1 MSGMSQIALFLLSQ
15 FILLPGV
22 LWNFVSKTDC
32 VGFCSGVF
40 ALKWH
45 SNVVFW
51 RRGSFVVEE
60 PSDAIFRWHVP
71 LNVIAFIMASN
82 TCSCDS
88 NGSSEA
94 DKLGWPDSLPYQQ
107 PSPRTRT

>member
-15 FILLPGV
+15 IILLPGV

-32 VGFCSGVF
+32 VVFCSGVF

-82 TCSCDS
+82 TCRCDS
-88 NGSSEA
+88 KGGSEA
-94 DKLGWPDSLPYQQ
+94 DELGWPDSLPYQQ
-107 PSPRTRT
+107 PSPSTQT